1 MNTYNLAG
9 GRYIK
14 SGYPGSMRGR
24 FSRYFG
30 PGTGEPRRG
39 RESLKGPIALAIDVL
54 FLFIFFF
61 FFFFFGG
68 GGIFNSNLRPKAV
81 VSTCKISLGGPE
93 DIYPIYC
100 GHRCPVLLIHTIIED
115 NIKLLFSV
123 IKKGGMF

>member
-1 MNTYNLAG
+1 VNTYNLAG

-61 FFFFFGG
+61 FFFFFFGG
-68 GGIFNSNLRPKAV
+68 GAFSTQISGLKQLFRLAKFLLEALRISILFIAAIV
-81 VSTCKISLGGPE
+81 VQ
-93 DIYPIYC
+93 Y
-100 GHRCPVLLIHTIIED
+100 
-115 NIKLLFSV
+115 F
-123 IKKGGMF
+123 